1 VAEQLRAARA
11 PVAPSTAYE
20 LDAALDAGLLTVV
33 YQPVISITSGEV
45 VAAEALARLR
55 DPETGSLLP
64 PDTFI
69 PLAEQ
74 TGRIARLDRM
84 VLEHAAPQ
92 AVRWRELLG
101 ARPFSVAVN
110 LSVAGLSDNGLVDFI
125 GETCSAAGLP
135 TDALNVELTETVLSA
150 EVDHEDVLRGIAELG
165 CNVTL
170 DDFGTG
176 YSSLSHLTRFP
187 ISAIKIDRRF
197 VGDLGTRGLGGL
209 VALALVRLGS
219 DLGLQVV
226 AEGVETPDQL
236 SALEFASC
244 PFAQGYLFSRPLP
257 PDALTAFLYTS
268 RRGVPL
274 PRQEPS

>member
-1 VAEQLRAARA
+1 
-11 PVAPSTAYE
+11 
-20 LDAALDAGLLTVV
+20 
-33 YQPVISITSGEV
+33 
-45 VAAEALARLR
+45 
-55 DPETGSLLP
+55 
-64 PDTFI
+64 
-69 PLAEQ
+69 
-74 TGRIARLDRM
+74 
-84 VLEHAAPQ
+84 
-92 AVRWRELLG
+92 
-101 ARPFSVAVN
+101 
-110 LSVAGLSDNGLVDFI
+110 
-125 GETCSAAGLP
+125 
-135 TDALNVELTETVLSA
+135 VLSA

-257 PDALTAFLYTS
+257 ADALTAFLHAS